1 MNFKSQSSDTIG
13 LIFPFFS
20 NGEMWLGLE
29 YMYYVQKSHGEGGTK
44 LCSYIAADRTTYQY
58 VCYDKF
64 AISNWQEDYKI
75 REIGLEL
82 INLYSN
88 DEIRAI
94 KGFLIILIF

>member
-1 MNFKSQSSDTIG
+1 MTQPGADSWFTFLP
-13 LIFPFFS
+13 LIISS

-29 YMYYVQKSHGEGGTK
+29 YMYYVQKSHGQGGTK

-75 REIGLEL
+75 SQIGKGKILL
-82 INLYSN
+82 IP
-88 DEIRAI
+88 
-94 KGFLIILIF
+94 F

>member
-1 MNFKSQSSDTIG
+1 M
-13 LIFPFFS
+13 FFS

-64 AISNWQEDYKI
+64 AISNWQDDYKI
-75 REIGLEL
+75 REIGPEL
-82 INLYSN
+82 IYLHNY
-88 DEIRAI
+88 EIRAI
-94 KGFLIILIF
+94 QSLWSFLYSREKYFSKYRRIRH